1 MGLSVETCNGEYEMT
16 SYEAS
21 GVPIDFTLGVDGLP
35 YAILPNEYEAED
47 YLKENPE
54 LDQQLYCC
62 GGLFNGV
69 RLSETIG
76 M

>member
-1 MGLSVETCNGEYEMT
+1 MVLS

-21 GVPIDFTLGVDGLP
+21 GVPVQFIIGSDGLP
-35 YAILPNEYEAED
+35 YAVLPNEYEAED
-47 YLKENPE
+47 YAE
-54 LDQQLYCC
+54 LIGKDPYSYTQYCC
-62 GGLFNGV
+62 GGFFNGV

>member
-1 MGLSVETCNGEYEMT
+1 MVLS

-21 GVPIDFTLGVDGLP
+21 GVPVQFIIGNDGLP
-35 YAILPNEYEAED
+35 YAVLPNEYEAED
-47 YLKENPE
+47 YLRECPE

-62 GGLFNGV
+62 GGFFNGV